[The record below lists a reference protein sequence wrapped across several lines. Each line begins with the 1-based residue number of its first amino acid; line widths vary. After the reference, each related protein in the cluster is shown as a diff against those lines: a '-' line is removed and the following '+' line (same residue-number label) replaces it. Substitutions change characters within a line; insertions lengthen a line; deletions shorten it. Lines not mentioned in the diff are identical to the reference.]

1 MSLFTVAHSIR
12 HRILQGAVL
21 FLFVN
26 IHAQEKKSALKQEDA
41 GLLSGESWA
50 ICYSGFRSGQHPDR
64 GAGARN
70 PSEKEMLEDLKILT
84 KAGFKLI
91 RLYDS
96 RENSAAI
103 LKLIQS
109 ETLPMKVLLGAW
121 LDAEV
126 NNPKCPWKPKPFTP
140 EELAAKKI
148 GNAGEVERLI
158 KLANQ
163 YPDQVAAVAVGNE
176 ALVEWNDHMVPVE
189 SVIAYV
195 KKVKRSIK
203 QPVTVADNYDWW
215 ARFGKPLAKH
225 LDFVSVHIYP
235 VWEGKPVEEGMSFG
249 IANME
254 AVRKALPDAKLV
266 ITEAGWATVASEFGE
281 RANENAQ
288 ARYYQEMKAWS
299 EKNNITTFFFEAFDE
314 DWKGDPNNPK
324 GAEKHWG
331 IYKIDRTP
339 KKVMR

>member
-121 LDAEV
+121 L
-126 NNPKCPWKPKPFTP
+126 
-140 EELAAKKI
+140 LS
-148 GNAGEVERLI
+148 LI
-158 KLANQ
+158 
-163 YPDQVAAVAVGNE
+163 
-176 ALVEWNDHMVPVE
+176 
-189 SVIAYV
+189 
-195 KKVKRSIK
+195 
-203 QPVTVADNYDWW
+203 
-215 ARFGKPLAKH
+215 
-225 LDFVSVHIYP
+225 HI
-235 VWEGKPVEEGMSFG
+235 
-249 IANME
+249 
-254 AVRKALPDAKLV
+254 
-266 ITEAGWATVASEFGE
+266 
-281 RANENAQ
+281 
-288 ARYYQEMKAWS
+288 
-299 EKNNITTFFFEAFDE
+299 
-314 DWKGDPNNPK
+314 
-324 GAEKHWG
+324 
-331 IYKIDRTP
+331 
-339 KKVMR
+339 